1 MSQQQKKEEKEIEFL
16 KSRKRIEL
24 MEQAVSVKK
33 AEIIRQQQITQSKT
47 DRGYLSKYLYNKGE
61 DFLDI
66 AEAQFPIQTRR
77 IIHQIVELIKN
88 MEIKDRI
95 SGREL
100 LALFRSV
107 GVNVRINTTIQ
118 IEDRGKLVSLQ
129 DKLKQKYKEL
139 ILFSFWMQT

>member
-1 MSQQQKKEEKEIEFL
+1 MSQQKKEEKEIEFL

-24 MEQAVSVKK
+24 MGQAVLDKK
-33 AEIIRQQQITQSKT
+33 AEMIRQQQIAQSKT
-47 DRGYLSKYLYNKGE
+47 DREYLSKYLYDKGE
-61 DFLDI
+61 DILDI
-66 AEAQFPIQTRR
+66 AESQFPIQTRR
-77 IIHQIVELIKN
+77 IVHQIVELIKS

-100 LALFRSV
+100 LSLFRSV

-118 IEDRGKLVSLQ
+118 IEDHGKLVSLQ

-139 ILFSFWMQT
+139 SNDT

>member
-24 MEQAVSVKK
+24 MEKAVLDKK
-33 AEIIRQQQITQSKT
+33 AEMIRQQQIAQSKT
-47 DRGYLSKYLYNKGE
+47 DREYLSKYLYDKGE
-61 DFLDI
+61 DILDI

-77 IIHQIVELIKN
+77 IVHQIVELIKS
-88 MEIKDRI
+88 MEIKNRI

-118 IEDRGKLVSLQ
+118 IEDHGKLVSLQ

-139 ILFSFWMQT
+139 SNDT